1 MKKYFLIA
9 LGVLLLNSCATTL
22 LTDKDVSPA
31 EVKNISYH
39 EPISFINLIEKGN
52 QAKLNDSLSHV
63 STVILDSII
72 KNSGHPKVSKRLDVT
87 EQKLKMR
94 LENDLLKTVSEI
106 RKVNKLE
113 AVKTTALMDSVVKS
127 ENQRFALFVINSGF
141 ARRKNNYGNQI
152 VKGIGVGILTMGMY
166 TPVPIKATTS
176 TYAMIYDAQKSSVV
190 FFNYLPAIERSPV
203 DKKNMSNIYSLLFD
217 KYYNAEKNR

>member
-1 MKKYFLIA
+1 FLIA

-106 RKVNKLE
+106 
-113 AVKTTALMDSVVKS
+113 
-127 ENQRFALFVINSGF
+127 
-141 ARRKNNYGNQI
+141 
-152 VKGIGVGILTMGMY
+152 
-166 TPVPIKATTS
+166 
-176 TYAMIYDAQKSSVV
+176 
-190 FFNYLPAIERSPV
+190 
-203 DKKNMSNIYSLLFD
+203 
-217 KYYNAEKNR
+217 

>member
-1 MKKYFLIA
+1 MKKYFLIS

-72 KNSGHPKVSKRLDVT
+72 KNSGHPKVDRKSTRLNSSHV
-87 EQKLKMR
+87 KISYAVFCLK
-94 LENDLLKTVSEI
+94 K
-106 RKVNKLE
+106 
-113 AVKTTALMDSVVKS
+113 
-127 ENQRFALFVINSGF
+127 
-141 ARRKNNYGNQI
+141 
-152 VKGIGVGILTMGMY
+152 
-166 TPVPIKATTS
+166 
-176 TYAMIYDAQKSSVV
+176 
-190 FFNYLPAIERSPV
+190 
-203 DKKNMSNIYSLLFD
+203 
-217 KYYNAEKNR
+217 

>member
-1 MKKYFLIA
+1 MKKYFLII

-22 LTDKDVSPA
+22 LTDKNVGPA
-31 EVKNISYH
+31 EIKNISYH
-39 EPISFINLIEKGN
+39 EPISFIKLIEKGN
-52 QAKLNDSLSHV
+52 QARLNDSLSQV

-72 KNSGHPKVSKRLDVT
+72 RHSNQPKVSKRLNIT
-87 EQKLKMR
+87 EQKLKIR

-106 RKVNKLE
+106 RKVNKLK

-127 ENQRFALFVINSGF
+127 ANQRFALFVINSGF
-141 ARRKNNYGNQI
+141 ARRKNNYGSHI
-152 VKGIGVGILTMGMY
+152 AKGIGVGILTMGMY

-176 TYAMIYDAQKSSVV
+176 TYAMIYDAHKSSVV

-203 DKKNMSNIYSLLFD
+203 DKKNMSNIYSLLFA